1 MSLKGSVNCS
11 FFMPKQKF
19 GPAKQKNRASKRN
32 FEGVKQNLRQICK
45 NSEKVLAIFPNMDI
59 IRIVVSTQS
68 K

>member
-11 FFMPKQKF
+11 FFVFKQKF
-19 GPAKQKNRASKRN
+19 GPAKQKNKALKRN
-32 FEGVKQNLRQICK
+32 FEGMKQKMRQICK

>member
-1 MSLKGSVNCS
+1 METALFYAQAKIWACEAKNGVLKPIFEDV
-11 FFMPKQKF
+11 KQK
-19 GPAKQKNRASKRN
+19 
-32 FEGVKQNLRQICK
+32 LRQICK